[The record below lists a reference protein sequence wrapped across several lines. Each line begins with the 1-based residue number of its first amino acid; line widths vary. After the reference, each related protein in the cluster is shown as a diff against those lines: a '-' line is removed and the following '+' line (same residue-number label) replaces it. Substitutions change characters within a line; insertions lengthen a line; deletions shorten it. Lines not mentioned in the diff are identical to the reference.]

1 MVCVAS
7 FLYGVTSVSNL
18 TSQIIHSNV
27 ICLRLQSFWH
37 TYLYFAVSYWQD
49 VNQKRVVVLGS
60 TTNATMETHLK
71 KKSILG
77 CDVQDLIVPAARNW
91 VVGVSSTTFSRHTD
105 TLIDDV
111 KTDISFYCTIQL
123 SEKRS
128 LQWVLDSTDH
138 PENQAYATQAN
149 CPAGMLLNEY
159 LEYARIR
166 AGGHLQFKNIIRALY
181 EGLDFSK
188 SHTFDL
194 CLQALLQVGPIEE
207 GKVLLE

>member
-1 MVCVAS
+1 MQ
-7 FLYGVTSVSNL
+7 TM
-18 TSQIIHSNV
+18 HSHV
-27 ICLRLQSFWH
+27 ICLRLQSIWH
-37 TYLYFAVSYWQD
+37 TYLYFAVSYWPD
-49 VNQKRVVVLGS
+49 VNQKQVVVLGS
-60 TTNATMETHLK
+60 TCKATMETHFNT
-71 KKSILG
+71 KSILT

-91 VVGVSSTTFSRHTD
+91 VVGVSSTTFSSHWH

-111 KTDISFYCTIQL
+111 STDISSYCTIQL
-123 SEKRS
+123 SQKES

-166 AGGHLQFKNIIRALY
+166 AGGHLQFTNIVRALH

-194 CLQALLQVGPIEE
+194 CLQALLQVGPMEE
-207 GKVLLE
+207 GKVWLKMPPCTLFSSTLLSH